1 MSKEITNE
9 ELAKM
14 VKLGFDGQDKH
25 FNKRFDDQDKK
36 FNKRFDRIEKQIN
49 ILGQGFSILEQGQE
63 EIKLRLD
70 NVAYRFELRDLE
82 KTVKSLALKIKKLE
96 EKI

>member
-14 VKLGFDGQDKH
+14 VKLGFDGQD
-25 FNKRFDDQDKK
+25 R
-36 FNKRFDRIEKQIN
+36 RFDRIEKQIN
-49 ILGQGFSILEQGQE
+49 ILEQGQE

>member
-14 VKLGFDGQDKH
+14 VKLGFDGQ
-25 FNKRFDDQDKK
+25 NR
-36 FNKRFDRIEKQIN
+36 RFDRIEKQIN
-49 ILGQGFSILEQGQE
+49 ILEQGQE

>member
-14 VKLGFDGQDKH
+14 VKLGFDGQD
-25 FNKRFDDQDKK
+25 R
-36 FNKRFDRIEKQIN
+36 RFDRIKKQKN
-49 ILGQGFSILEQGQE
+49 ILEQGQE

>member
-14 VKLGFDGQDKH
+14 IKLGFDGQDKR
-25 FNKRFDDQDKK
+25 FDGQDKRFDAHD
-36 FNKRFDRIEKQIN
+36 KRFDAHDKRFDKIEQRLN
-49 ILGQGFSILEQGQE
+49 TLEQGQE
-63 EIKLRLD
+63 DIKLRLD

-82 KTVKSLALKIKKLE
+82 KTVKLLTFRIKKLE
-96 EKI
+96 DKK

>member
-49 ILGQGFSILEQGQE
+49 ILGQGQE